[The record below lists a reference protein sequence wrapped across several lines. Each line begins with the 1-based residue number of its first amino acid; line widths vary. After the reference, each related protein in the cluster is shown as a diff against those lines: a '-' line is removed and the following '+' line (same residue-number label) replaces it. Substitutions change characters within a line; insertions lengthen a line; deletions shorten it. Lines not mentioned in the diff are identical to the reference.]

1 MNRRRVGI
9 PGDGEKLGKWGLVQ
23 EGTNSRVIM
32 PTDGVIEGRPWGKP
46 EGQMESTLA
55 ATFIATFGGH
65 LSHARPVMRIF
76 PVLCN

>member
-1 MNRRRVGI
+1 MGI

-65 LSHARPVMRIF
+65 LSHARPVMRIKLGN
-76 PVLCN
+76 VHETI

>member
-1 MNRRRVGI
+1 MGI

-32 PTDGVIEGRPWGKP
+32 PTDGVIEGRPWEKP

-65 LSHARPVMRIF
+65 LSHARPVMRNF